1 MRLPLPLLLLLPF
14 LHRLHHHQSLTPRLL
29 LLLSMPQPPALP
41 RSSGTSLALE
51 STLVAEE
58 RRDFP
63 LVWRGDWLPYG
74 EMYLAELSRRFMG
87 GPKKRAATAAGKGT
101 K

>member
-1 MRLPLPLLLLLPF
+1 M
-14 LHRLHHHQSLTPRLL
+14 
-29 LLLSMPQPPALP
+29 
-41 RSSGTSLALE
+41 
-51 STLVAEE
+51 AEE

-74 EMYLAELSRRFMG
+74 EVYMAELSRRFMG
-87 GPKKRAATAAGKGT
+87 GPKRRPAAGKGR